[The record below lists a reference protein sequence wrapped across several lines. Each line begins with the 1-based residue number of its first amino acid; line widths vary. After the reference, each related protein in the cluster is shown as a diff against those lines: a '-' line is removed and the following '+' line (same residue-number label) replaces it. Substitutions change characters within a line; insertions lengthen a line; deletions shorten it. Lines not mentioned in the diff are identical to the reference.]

1 MRRTVKLQASGERLS
16 VSRRVLILVSSPSV
30 NSEADFAELATWT
43 HELSPETAVFVLPDV
58 RDADRLAS
66 VPDLPTVTVSPAPV
80 RRLRPQRGSVL
91 QGQHVAKT
99 EEYRALDA
107 IGVPVPRWAR
117 LLPGKRPN
125 LDGFGPYV
133 VTKPDFGARG
143 AEVRIERRD
152 DAQWKPPRT
161 ELSEQFGG
169 ARNPRVAQEFV
180 YTGPWP
186 RSYRVTTLFG
196 TALFVFRVEADHAR
210 QPLVDRSAFHGH
222 SVVSS
227 GHGCTFELFA
237 DPEILS
243 LAERAHAAVPNVP
256 LLGVDI
262 LRDADTGQLFVVE
275 LNGLGYTWDF
285 SSPTGLSLQAQFG
298 FNLEAQF
305 DGRRRAASVLARV
318 CEERCR

>member
-1 MRRTVKLQASGERLS
+1 MA
-16 VSRRVLILVSSPSV
+16 RRVLILVSSPSV
-30 NSEADFAELATWT
+30 NSEADFAELATWVN
-43 HELSPETAVFVLPDV
+43 ELSPETAVFVLPDV
-58 RDADRLAS
+58 RDADCAAD
-66 VPDLPTVTVSPAPV
+66 VPDLPTVTVSPAPL
-80 RRLRPQRGSVL
+80 RRLRPRRGPVL
-91 QGQHVAKT
+91 QGQHVAKS

-107 IGVPVPRWAR
+107 IGVPVPRWTR
-117 LLPGKRPN
+117 LLPGRRPR
-125 LDGFGPYV
+125 LDDFGPYL

-169 ARNPRVAQEFV
+169 PWNPRGAQEFV
-180 YTGPWP
+180 YTGQWP
-186 RSYRVTTLFG
+186 RIHRVTTLFG
-196 TALFVFRVEADHAR
+196 TALFAFRVEADHAR
-210 QPLVDRSAFHGH
+210 QPLIDRSAFHGQ

-237 DPEILS
+237 EPDILT

-256 LLGVDI
+256 LLGIDI
-262 LRDADTGQLFVVE
+262 VRDADTGKLFVVE
-275 LNGLGYTWDF
+275 LNSLGYTWDF
-285 SSPTGLSLQAQFG
+285 SSPTGISLQAEFG
-298 FNLEAQF
+298 FNLEAQL

>member
-1 MRRTVKLQASGERLS
+1 MEIIDKDREVP
-16 VSRRVLILVSSPSV
+16 RRVLILVSSPSV
-30 NSEADFAELATWT
+30 NSEADFAELATWIR
-43 HELSPETAVFVLPDV
+43 ELSSETAVFVLPDA
-58 RDADRLAS
+58 RDADRHAS

-80 RRLRPQRGSVL
+80 RRLRPRRGPVL
-91 QGQHVAKT
+91 QGQHVAKS

-117 LLPGKRPN
+117 LLPGKRPC

-152 DAQWKPPRT
+152 DAKWQPPRT
-161 ELSEQFGG
+161 ELSQQFGG
-169 ARNPRVAQEFV
+169 PWNPRVAQEFV
-180 YTGPWP
+180 YTGQWP
-186 RSYRVTTLFG
+186 RSHRVTTLFG
-196 TALFVFRVEADHAR
+196 TTLFAFRVEADHAR
-210 QPLVDRSAFHGH
+210 RPLVERGSFHGH

-227 GHGCTFELFA
+227 GRGCTFELDA
-237 DPEILS
+237 DLDVLS
-243 LAERAHAAVPNVP
+243 LAERAHAAVPRVP

-262 LRDADTGQLFVVE
+262 LRDADTRELFVVE

-305 DGRRRAASVLARV
+305 GGRRRAAAVLARV
-318 CEERCR
+318 CAEHCR

>member
-1 MRRTVKLQASGERLS
+1 VP
-16 VSRRVLILVSSPSV
+16 RRVLILVSNPSV
-30 NSEADFAELATWT
+30 NSEADFAELSTWIGQ
-43 HELSPETAVFVLPDV
+43 LSPETTVFVLPDA
-58 RDADRLAS
+58 RDADRAAS

-80 RRLRPQRGSVL
+80 RRLRPRRGPVL
-91 QGQHVAKT
+91 QGQHVAKS

-107 IGVPVPRWAR
+107 IGVPVPRWTR
-117 LLPGKRPN
+117 LLPGKRPS
-125 LDGFGPYV
+125 LDGFGPYL

-161 ELSEQFGG
+161 ALSEQFGG
-169 ARNPRVAQEFV
+169 PWNPRVAQEFV
-180 YTGPWP
+180 YTGQWP
-186 RSYRVTTLFG
+186 RSHRVTTLFG
-196 TALFVFRVEADHAR
+196 TALFAFRVEADHAR
-210 QPLVDRSAFHGH
+210 QRLFDRREFHGQ

-237 DPEILS
+237 EPDILS

-262 LRDADTGQLFVVE
+262 LRDADTGKLFVVE
-275 LNGLGYTWDF
+275 LNGLGYTWEF
-285 SSPTGLSLQAQFG
+285 SSPTGISLQAQFG
-298 FNLEAQF
+298 FDLEAQF
-305 DGRRRAASVLARV
+305 GGRRRAASVLARV

>member
-1 MRRTVKLQASGERLS
+1 VATPRRA
-16 VSRRVLILVSSPSV
+16 LILVSSPSV
-30 NSEADFAELATWT
+30 NGEADFAELAVWIR
-43 HELSPETAVFVLPDV
+43 ELSPETAVFVLPDTT
-58 RDADRLAS
+58 DADRAAA
-66 VPDLPTVTVSPAPV
+66 VPDLPTVTVSPTPV
-80 RRLRPQRGSVL
+80 RRLRPRRGPVL
-91 QGQHVAKT
+91 QGQHVAKS

-125 LDGFGPYV
+125 LDGFGPYL

-152 DAQWKPPRT
+152 DAKWKPPRT
-161 ELSEQFGG
+161 ELAEQFGG
-169 ARNPRVAQEFV
+169 PWNPRVAQEFV
-180 YTGPWP
+180 YTGRWP
-186 RSYRVTTLFG
+186 RSHRVTTLFG
-196 TALFVFRVEADHAR
+196 TALFAFRVEADHGR
-210 QPLVDRSAFHGH
+210 EPLVARFAFHGH

-237 DPEILS
+237 EPDVLS
-243 LAERAHAAVPNVP
+243 LAERAHAAVPRVP

-262 LRDADTGQLFVVE
+262 LRDVETGKLFVVE

-298 FNLEAQF
+298 FNLDAQLG
-305 DGRRRAASVLARV
+305 GRRRAAGVLARV
-318 CEERCR
+318 CEEQCR

>member
-1 MRRTVKLQASGERLS
+1 MP
-16 VSRRVLILVSSPSV
+16 RRVLILVCSPPV
-30 NSEADFAELATWT
+30 ASEADFAELSTWIS
-43 HELSPETAVFVLPDV
+43 ELSPETAVFVLPDT
-58 RDADRLAS
+58 RDADRAAC

-80 RRLRPQRGSVL
+80 RRLRPRRGPVL
-91 QGQHVAKT
+91 QGQHVAKS

-107 IGVPVPRWAR
+107 IGVPVPRWTR
-117 LLPGKRPN
+117 LLPGKRPS
-125 LDGFGPYV
+125 LDGFGAYL

-169 ARNPRVAQEFV
+169 PWNPRVAQEFV
-180 YTGPWP
+180 YTGQWP
-186 RSYRVTTLFG
+186 RSHRVTTLFG
-196 TALFVFRVEADHAR
+196 TALFAFRVEADHAR
-210 QPLVDRSAFHGH
+210 RPLTDRSAFHGQ

-237 DPEILS
+237 EPDILT

-256 LLGVDI
+256 LLGIDI
-262 LRDADTGQLFVVE
+262 VRDADTGKLFVVE
-275 LNGLGYTWDF
+275 LNSLGYTWDF

-298 FNLEAQF
+298 FNLEAQLG
-305 DGRRRAASVLARV
+305 GRRRAAGVLARV

>member
-1 MRRTVKLQASGERLS
+1 MP
-16 VSRRVLILVSSPSV
+16 RRVLILVCSPSV
-30 NSEADFAELATWT
+30 ASEADFAELSTWIS
-43 HELSPETAVFVLPDV
+43 ELSPETAVFVLPDT
-58 RDADRLAS
+58 RDADRAAC

-80 RRLRPQRGSVL
+80 RRLRPRRGPVL
-91 QGQHVAKT
+91 QGQHVAKS

-107 IGVPVPRWAR
+107 IGVPVPRWTR
-117 LLPGKRPN
+117 LLPGKRPS
-125 LDGFGPYV
+125 LDGFGAYL

-169 ARNPRVAQEFV
+169 PWNPRVAQEFV
-180 YTGPWP
+180 YTGQWP
-186 RSYRVTTLFG
+186 RSHRVATLFG
-196 TALFVFRVEADHAR
+196 TALFAFRVEADHAR
-210 QPLVDRSAFHGH
+210 QPLIDRSAFHGQ

-237 DPEILS
+237 EPDILT

-256 LLGVDI
+256 LLGIDI
-262 LRDADTGQLFVVE
+262 VRDADTGKLFVVE
-275 LNGLGYTWDF
+275 LNSLGYTWDF
-285 SSPTGLSLQAQFG
+285 SSPTGLSLQAEFG
-298 FNLEAQF
+298 FNLEAQL